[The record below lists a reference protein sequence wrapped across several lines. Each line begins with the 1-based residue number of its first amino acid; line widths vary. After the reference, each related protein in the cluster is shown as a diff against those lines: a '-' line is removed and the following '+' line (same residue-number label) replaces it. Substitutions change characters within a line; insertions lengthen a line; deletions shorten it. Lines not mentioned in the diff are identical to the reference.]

1 MKKFIS
7 LLLGALMVGSM
18 VACTPSEESGNNGG
32 NGGTPTSNDFVME
45 NDYVYMWQYDGLT
58 GENCRMSFQSESYAM
73 LVDERSGRLLGAE
86 SISAESS
93 ERKEVDFSNLAAV
106 DMKTYLKIDG
116 EYIEN
121 QDLPLTART
130 IESGRYVNRMDV
142 VDLRYPGQGTSKYG
156 RIEYVATK
164 SHVAINY
171 ELYSVEA
178 GVFDLAFS
186 LSIEDTEVSTIENGR
201 GIKVVD
207 ENGNG
212 FAYLKQTADD
222 TMTFNV
228 SDSTVTFEK
237 KNLSVSAKTF
247 TGFGIIAIPVCG
259 NSDEN
264 VKNFLA
270 IEALE
275 VKAKNVV
282 GGASLPVR
290 YESTDAIWVIDVSS
304 LAVGSQTMQSGR
316 DGMERVA
323 FEILNSCDNDVI
335 PTIAF
340 VKENVSFSVTGMS
353 PVIRTV
359 DTLEPTGEQVQISKN
374 WHHFQTTNTSAKDY
388 AEEGSHVRLYEGQW
402 YHGYTSI
409 VAIAKNYEKRE
420 YSCVYG
426 NWGGVYAASHA
437 QLCLIGWGG
446 NQLWDQ
452 SALGSW
458 GESVT
463 YDPDIGL
470 NRSMID
476 DVRPFLVRDPSGANN
491 SNYNWSGNVGGG
503 DFLNYIE
510 DGEQRIVNQKITYKT
525 QAPNMTNVVY
535 SGVTA
540 NGKVGTQITIN
551 LGRTDDIVRNYYT
564 IKYTFLDDVEYGRL
578 SLFKIAADNYADNE
592 FTKFAYGTEAG
603 AIAMDEN
610 AYTGYMGYEG
620 FETKDAPAKEFWFTL
635 YDSSDSAE
643 GGDVGFIVRKF
654 SADINGKHY
663 DKPGYTF
670 YGIFDDTSQI
680 SCEVSLPTACGK
692 KIKKGSVV
700 EMVVEYDVLPN
711 NTNTYYGASDY
722 LLLSSSVMGSA
733 DAMYQQVVG
742 GNISVTASKGT
753 VLSQYPVAIKTVG
766 GSIAAQFEMTGG
778 LGYTPI
784 SFTGLQSFSGYQLQ
798 VKNNGAWEDVN
809 QAVKGND
816 YWQVYKAND
825 GTYTLTYNVKNT
837 DKLNFNM
844 TREYRLIYA
853 E

>member
-1 MKKFIS
+1 MKKIIS
-7 LLLGALMVGSM
+7 VLLGALMVGSM
-18 VACTPSEESGNNGG
+18 VACTPNGENDDGG
-32 NGGTPTSNDFVME
+32 NGETPTVKDFVLE
-45 NDYVYMWQYDGLT
+45 NDYVYMWQYDGLM
-58 GENCRMSFQSESYAM
+58 GENRRMGFQSESYAL
-73 LVDERSGRLLGAE
+73 LVDERNGRLLGAE
-86 SISAESS
+86 AISAENAA
-93 ERKEVDFSNLAAV
+93 RKEVDFSKLTAV

-116 EYIEN
+116 EYLEN

-156 RIEYVATK
+156 RVEYVATK

-171 ELYSVEA
+171 ELYSDEA
-178 GVFDLAFS
+178 GVYDLAFS
-186 LSIEDTEVSTIENGR
+186 LSVEDTEVSTIENGR

-207 ENGNG
+207 DNGNG
-212 FAYLKQTADD
+212 FVYLKQTADD

-228 SDSTVTFEK
+228 TNETVTFER

-247 TGFGIIAIPVCG
+247 SGFGIIAIPVSE

-275 VKAKNVV
+275 VSAKNVV

-290 YESTDAIWVIDVSS
+290 YESSEGIWIVDVST

-323 FEILNSCDNDVI
+323 FEILNSSDTDLM

-374 WHHFQTTNTSAKDY
+374 WHTFSTNPSDKDY
-388 AEEGSHVRLYEGQW
+388 APEGSHMRLYGGQW

-510 DGEQRIVNQKITYKT
+510 DGEQRLVNQKITYKT

-535 SGVTA
+535 SGITA
-540 NGKVGTQITIN
+540 NGKIKSEITIN

-564 IKYTFLDDVEYGRL
+564 IRYTFLQDVEYGRL

-592 FTKFAYGTEAG
+592 YAKFAYGTEAG
-603 AIAMDEN
+603 AIEADGS
-610 AYTGYMGYEG
+610 AYTGYAGYEG
-620 FETKDAPAKEFWFTL
+620 FETKDVPAKEFWFTL
-635 YDSSDSAE
+635 YDSSDVAE
-643 GGDVGFIVRKF
+643 SGDVGFVVRKF
-654 SADINGKHY
+654 SADVNGKHY

-670 YGIFDDTSQI
+670 YGTTNKTSQL

-711 NTNTYYGASDY
+711 NMDTYYGASDY

-742 GNISVTASKGT
+742 GSISVSASKGT
-753 VLSQYPVAIKTVG
+753 VLSQYPVAIMTAG
-766 GSIAAQFEMTGG
+766 GSVVAQFELTGG
-778 LGYTPI
+778 LGYVPV
-784 SFTGLQSFSGYQLQ
+784 SFTGLPSFGSYKLQ
-798 VKNNGAWEDVN
+798 VKNNGEWIDVN
-809 QAVKGND
+809 QEVKGND

-825 GTYTLTYNVKNT
+825 GTYTLTYNIKNT

-844 TREYRLIYA
+844 TREYRLMYA
-853 E
+853 